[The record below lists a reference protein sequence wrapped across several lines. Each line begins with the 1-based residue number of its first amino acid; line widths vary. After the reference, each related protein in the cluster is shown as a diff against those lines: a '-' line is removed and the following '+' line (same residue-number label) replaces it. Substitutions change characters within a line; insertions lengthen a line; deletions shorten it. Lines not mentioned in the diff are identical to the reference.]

1 MRWLRVVRAVSLVS
15 ACDAGPASLRPDRAG
30 ADSQQERPTGRK
42 GTRTGDFDALLKH
55 RMIRMLVAYS
65 PTLFYHDR
73 GQARGVIAAASR
85 ELKKFLNRKFPDKR
99 PFTVVMI
106 PTTRDRLL
114 QGLIDGEGDVAGGSS
129 RLHPPA

>member
-1 MRWLRVVRAVSLVS
+1 MAARGAGRVARLRVRCWTSFATSGS
-15 ACDAGPASLRPDRAG
+15 GS